1 MHDLNTIKK
10 MNTEEM
16 VRQRKRVDKVYSELA
31 IVVEEWEDS
40 EIEDVGD
47 FLLYWAERI
56 AHI

>member
-1 MHDLNTIKK
+1 MHDLDTIQK

-16 VRQRKRVDKVYSELA
+16 KRQRERVDKIYDELG
-31 IVVEEWEDS
+31 IVVEEWQDS

-56 AHI
+56 SAI